1 MHLCRSQSESD
12 GASRSGSFRF
22 GVQMASPC
30 SRQSSTEARRRKR
43 WAPAVCDPGAW
54 NRWDR
59 SRSRMTGVMPGFWR
73 QARGRPA
80 CEMRNASSHRSAR
93 SRLAA
98 RPNASEL
105 CQSASLDRQSV
116 FAISNN
122 RLQLN
127 TVARVEAGSTTK
139 FRVCMHRKAAALRFT
154 TSSVGSSV
162 LADVPAESWLRVNVA
177 DGVESSRVE
186 SSRKVRVLGCQCCLQ
201 QHNSCAFPALQSQAR
216 QRCFFWDPWSEHQTT
231 LFTLFVGSDC
241 ML

>member
-1 MHLCRSQSESD
+1 MGMSTTCSCICVGARARVTVHLGAEVLGS
-12 GASRSGSFRF
+12 ASRWHHHVPDKAPQQPDGGSAGR
-22 GVQMASPC
+22 
-30 SRQSSTEARRRKR
+30 RQSAILALGTAGI
-43 WAPAVCDPGAW
+43 AAG
-54 NRWDR
+54 
-59 SRSRMTGVMPGFWR
+59 SRMTGVMPGFWC

-177 DGVESSRVE
+177 DGVELSRVESSRVE
-186 SSRKVRVLGCQCCLQ
+186 SSRVEKCGC
-201 QHNSCAFPALQSQAR
+201 
-216 QRCFFWDPWSEHQTT
+216 
-231 LFTLFVGSDC
+231 
-241 ML
+241 